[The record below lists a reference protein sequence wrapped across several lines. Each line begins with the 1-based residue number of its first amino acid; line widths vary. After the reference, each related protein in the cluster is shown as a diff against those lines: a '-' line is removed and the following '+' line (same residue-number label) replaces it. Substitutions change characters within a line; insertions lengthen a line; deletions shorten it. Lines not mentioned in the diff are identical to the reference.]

1 MSIRLVVAL
10 YVKLNAFTNIM
21 PLFRRMTLRIN
32 KKSAWF
38 SYGIALMKYS
48 QIMSRQ
54 LWRTPF

>member
-10 YVKLNAFTNIM
+10 HVKLNAFTNIM

-38 SYGIALMKYS
+38 SYGIALIKYS

-54 LWRTPF
+54 L